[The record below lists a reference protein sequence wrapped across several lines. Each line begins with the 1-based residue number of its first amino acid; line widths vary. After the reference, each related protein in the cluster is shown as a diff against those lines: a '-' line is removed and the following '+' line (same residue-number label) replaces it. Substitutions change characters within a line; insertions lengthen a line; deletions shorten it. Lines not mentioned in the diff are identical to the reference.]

1 MTSSVGADP
10 YDPRSPS
17 TARREVIL
25 FLLLT
30 LALSSIGRFLAIRS
44 TTAES
49 LSLFIIFTM
58 WCPGIA
64 AVITRLYCQ
73 RNLDGFGFRVGELRW
88 HAVAILLPILVGLLI
103 FGSVWITG
111 IGPFNPEG
119 AAELF
124 SIGFLPVFSL
134 FLLFNLFAAAGEE
147 IGWCGLLVPEM
158 AKFMGFTSS
167 NSSSLFMLPAAVMP
181 QVLLPP
187 RVLRSPCPVPG
198 MPG

>member
-30 LALSSIGRFLAIRS
+30 LALSSIGWFLAIRS

-64 AVITRLYCQ
+64 AVITRLYYQ

-88 HAVAILLPILVGLLI
+88 HAVAILLI

-124 SIGFLPVFSL
+124 SIGFLPV

-167 NSSSLFMLPAAVMP
+167 NSSSLFMLPAAVVP
-181 QVLLPP
+181 QMLPPP

>member
-1 MTSSVGADP
+1 
-10 YDPRSPS
+10 
-17 TARREVIL
+17 VIL

-30 LALSSIGRFLAIRS
+30 LALSSIGWFPAIRS
-44 TTAES
+44 TTTES
-49 LSLFIIFTM
+49 LSLFIILTV

-64 AVITRLYCQ
+64 AVITRLYYQC
-73 RNLDGFGFRVGELRW
+73 NLDGFGFRVGELRW

-111 IGPFNPEG
+111 IGPFNPKG
-119 AAELF
+119 TAELF
-124 SIGFLPVFSL
+124 SIGFLPV

-167 NSSSLFMLPAAVMP
+167 NSSSLFMLPAAVVP
-181 QVLLPP
+181 QMLPPP
-187 RVLRSPCPVPG
+187 RVLRLPCPVPG
-198 MPG
+198 TPG